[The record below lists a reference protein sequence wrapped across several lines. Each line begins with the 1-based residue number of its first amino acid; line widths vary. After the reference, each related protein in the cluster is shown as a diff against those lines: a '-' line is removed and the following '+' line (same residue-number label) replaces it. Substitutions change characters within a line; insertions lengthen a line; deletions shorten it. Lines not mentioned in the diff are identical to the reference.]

1 MNTISTQDL
10 DRRGIAALKEA
21 LKKGPVHIVDDSG
34 PVCVVLTE
42 EAYNLRFKT
51 TQGSETEHPQPEGE
65 SLFERMLKKPATGT
79 KTREELD
86 ARLSALRDEWD

>member
-1 MNTISTQDL
+1 MNTISAQDL
-10 DRRGIAALKEA
+10 CRRGIAALKEA
-21 LKKGPVHIVDDSG
+21 LKKGPVHIVDESG

-42 EAYNLRFKT
+42 EAYNLGFHAA
-51 TQGSETEHPQPEGE
+51 QASQTEPAQPQGE

-86 ARLSALRDEWD
+86 ARLCAMRDEWD